1 MQSGHTRSQGLQLH
15 FVWSLYLHAKTIKL
29 FAENNTLSAIPTL
42 LIEYH
47 QFIFLNL
54 QMLEKCTKKTD
65 SRNIKHISKQNK
77 NENKVASN
85 SHVFYIISDKNKSL

>member
-1 MQSGHTRSQGLQLH
+1 ML
-15 FVWSLYLHAKTIKL
+15 KL